1 MAGKRRVK
9 PTTRFELFGVV
20 LLAWYYAEKELLRV
34 VNDNNKKYKE
44 KVLKEKYDEYLEL
57 WKEL

>member
-1 MAGKRRVK
+1 MSGKRKIK
-9 PTTRFELFGVV
+9 PSSRFELFCCV
-20 LLAWYYAEKELLRV
+20 LLAWFYAEKELLRV

-44 KVLKEKYDEYLEL
+44 KVLKEKYDEYMQM